1 MSPAP
6 APFPWH
12 ALPRVAS
19 AHVRAVSRVRRAYP
33 VRARDVAAQLSAL
46 IGHPVELEIRR
57 TTVGRPALKNPISLG
72 ELAIDPEPELA
83 LAVASALAG
92 GKLPKIARD
101 RTIDPEVLGATA
113 GIVLWLARTAGL
125 DLSLTD
131 DTLHGV
137 DCVLADC
144 AVRVGAL
151 RTAARVAVAIPELDR
166 TPGGAATE
174 VLRRLGDTPL
184 SVAAVAGWGTARAGD
199 LVGLMAGDVVVVDT
213 RFAGCA
219 LVAGDRGVLAAAIEP
234 DESGRPRVRLAEGR
248 VELAAPPPKGENAA
262 SMTDETG
269 ATMQLP
275 ALEEGARLADDLAE
289 LPLTVRI
296 ELGTATLA
304 AREWAAIGAG
314 DVLVLDGRV
323 GDPVSLRIAGKVL
336 ARGELV
342 EVDGALGVRITER
355 TS

>member
-1 MSPAP
+1 MT

-12 ALPRVAS
+12 ALPRVAP

-33 VRARDVAAQLSAL
+33 VRARDLAAQLSEL
-46 IGHPVELEIRR
+46 IGHPVEIEVRR
-57 TTVGRPALKNPISLG
+57 TTVGRPALKNPISFG
-72 ELAIDPEPELA
+72 EVALDLEPELA

-101 RTIDPEVLGATA
+101 RAIDPEVLGAAA
-113 GIVLWLARTAGL
+113 GIALYLARGAGL
-125 DLSLTD
+125 ELSLTED
-131 DTLHGV
+131 GLRGV
-137 DCVLADC
+137 DCLLVDC

-166 TPGGAATE
+166 TPAGSALE
-174 VLRRLGDTPL
+174 LLHRLADTPL
-184 SVAAVAGWGTARAGD
+184 TVAAVAGWGVARAGD
-199 LVGLMAGDVVVVDT
+199 LAGLMAGDVVVVDH
-213 RFAGCA
+213 RFEGCA
-219 LVAGDRGVLAAAIEP
+219 LVAGDRGMLAREIEP
-234 DESGRPRVRLAEGR
+234 DESGRPRVRLGEER
-248 VELAAPPPKGENAA
+248 VELAAPAPKGENAA
-262 SMTDETG
+262 PMTDETG

-275 ALEEGARLADDLAE
+275 ALEEGARLAEDLAE
-289 LPLTVRI
+289 LPLTVRV

-304 AREWAAIGAG
+304 AREWASIGAG